1 MKRKITIKRMKRKLK
16 KKRMKRRL
24 VAPHTVLVLNL
35 SEYLSLG
42 NSFLK

>member
-1 MKRKITIKRMKRKLK
+1 MKRKITIKMMKRKLK

-35 SEYLSLG
+35 SE
-42 NSFLK
+42 